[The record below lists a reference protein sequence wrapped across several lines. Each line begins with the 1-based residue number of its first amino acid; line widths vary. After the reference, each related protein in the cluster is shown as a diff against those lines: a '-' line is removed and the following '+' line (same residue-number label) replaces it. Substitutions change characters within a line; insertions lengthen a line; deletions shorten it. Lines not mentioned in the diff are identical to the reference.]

1 MNPYLFFLLFNTL
14 KEKERMKRLTI
25 TWIGLLCLT
34 AALWAQKGANSGFL
48 FDQFTDG
55 IVYYRDGKQF
65 GVPLNYNFLTRQFVF
80 VDKKDDNRQKEF
92 SEPALIVAI
101 EIDGRTFLPPSEGAT
116 EIIQSEPPF
125 YVSYTGTIKSEKSVA
140 YGGTTQ
146 TASVDA
152 YSQVRGVGQLGGAD
166 GAERSLA
173 SINKEYRIKIGKK
186 NKRFSTSK
194 QFLKLFP
201 LQKEALTRYL
211 EEQPVD
217 FNNTAQVL
225 ELYRYA
231 CRSGQ

>member
-1 MNPYLFFLLFNTL
+1 
-14 KEKERMKRLTI
+14 MKRLTM
-25 TWIGLLCLT
+25 TWICLVCLLT
-34 AALWAQKGANSGFL
+34 GLWAQGRANIGFL
-48 FDQFTDG
+48 FDQFKDG

-65 GVPLNYNFLTRQFVF
+65 GVPLNYNLLTSQFVF
-80 VDKKDDNRQKEF
+80 IDKKDDNRQKEF

-125 YVSYTGTIKSEKSVA
+125 YVSYTGTIKHEKAVA

-146 TASVDA
+146 TASVDS
-152 YSQVRGVGQLGGAD
+152 YSQVRGIGQLGGTD
-166 GAERSLA
+166 GTERSLA

-201 LQKEALTRYL
+201 TQKETLTRYL
-211 EEQPVD
+211 EEQSVD
-217 FNNTAQVL
+217 FNNIDQVL
-225 ELYRYA
+225 VLYRYA
-231 CRSGQ
+231 CQLGQ